1 MLSGMTFT
9 KLIRDMGYGE
19 RAIAHGFRSF
29 FKAWAAEVTKVRDEV
44 SEACLLTKLQRRFG
58 GIPAY

>member
-1 MLSGMTFT
+1 MTFT

-58 GIPAY
+58 GIPA